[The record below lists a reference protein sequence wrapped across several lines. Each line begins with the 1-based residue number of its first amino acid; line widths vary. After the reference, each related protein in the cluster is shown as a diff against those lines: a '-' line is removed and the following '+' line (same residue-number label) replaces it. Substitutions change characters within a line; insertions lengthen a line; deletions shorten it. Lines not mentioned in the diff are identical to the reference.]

1 MVSQSGVN
9 SKMLISLFSLTE
21 LGVIEKCTKNVP
33 FAFLPSYLYIGKEFF
48 FSFFKVCLV

>member
-21 LGVIEKCTKNVP
+21 LGVIEKCTKMVP